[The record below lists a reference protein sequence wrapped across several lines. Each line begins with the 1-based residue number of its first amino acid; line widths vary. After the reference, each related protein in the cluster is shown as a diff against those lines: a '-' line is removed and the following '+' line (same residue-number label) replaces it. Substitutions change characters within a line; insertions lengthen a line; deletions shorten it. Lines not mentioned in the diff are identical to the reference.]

1 MSALYSI
8 ASIVARLYRE
18 GSLENQVATLN
29 RSESSI
35 AWIDLVYQC
44 LGIAASLAP
53 VALVFYLVWGQ
64 QGPRLQALGLDFG
77 SMLKDSL
84 WGVSLA
90 ALIGIPGLGLYLAG
104 RQLGL
109 SVTVIPSNLGD
120 YWWSIPILVV
130 SALRAGLLE
139 EVIAVGYLFSRL
151 KLLNY
156 STGRIV
162 ILQSLLRATYHL
174 YQGFSAFIGNFVMGL
189 VFGGFFART
198 RRLVPLILGH
208 VLIDI
213 VAFVG
218 YPIAVRFIPGF

>member
-8 ASIVARLYRE
+8 ASIAVRLYRE
-18 GSLENQVATLN
+18 GSLDNQVATLN

-44 LGIAASLAP
+44 LGIVASLAP
-53 VALVFYLVWGQ
+53 VALVFYLVWRQ
-64 QGPRLQALGLDFG
+64 QRPRLRALGLDFT
-77 SMLKDSL
+77 SIPKDSF
-84 WGVSLA
+84 WGISLA
-90 ALIGIPGLGLYLAG
+90 AIIGIPGLGLYLAG

-120 YWWSIPILVV
+120 HWWSIPILIV
-130 SALRAGLLE
+130 SAFRAGLLE
-139 EVIAVGYLFSRL
+139 EVIAVGYLSFRL
-151 KLLNY
+151 RMLNY
-156 STGRIV
+156 PTGRIL

-174 YQGFSAFIGNFVMGL
+174 YQGLSAFIGNFVMGL
-189 VFGGFFART
+189 VFGGFFNRT

-208 VLIDI
+208 ALIDI